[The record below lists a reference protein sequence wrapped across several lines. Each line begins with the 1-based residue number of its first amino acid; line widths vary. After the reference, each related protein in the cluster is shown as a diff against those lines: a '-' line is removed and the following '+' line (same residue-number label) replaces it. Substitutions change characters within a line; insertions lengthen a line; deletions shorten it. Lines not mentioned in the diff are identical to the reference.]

1 MLPHEAWARSA
12 AIGDLLPGL
21 RYAIAYGS
29 HAAGCAHPDSDLDLL
44 FVTRETPTPQQ
55 LSQVTKAVIALHED
69 YSLTLD
75 TEVAF
80 EVKLT
85 ASRTDVAMALSLAG
99 FATTG
104 GISVP
109 PVDPA
114 PAWLNGPQFRFRL
127 ILGAL
132 TGPHVFLTGD
142 LHAYRADQ
150 ARADNAVALVAIEL
164 LLDNLH
170 LDLADVTTALLAHPD
185 GSTVKDHLGY
195 RDGPHLVSMALRAI
209 TRLQTLGCLN
219 KEGDRWSVDRARVTQ
234 QVNTIVA
241 AYPDHVQATV
251 HTQKE
256 HS

>member
-1 MLPHEAWARSA
+1 MLPHEAWARAA

-29 HAAGCAHPDSDLDLL
+29 HAAGCARPDSDLDLL
-44 FVTRETPTPQQ
+44 FVTQETATPDE
-55 LSQVTKAVIALHED
+55 LSRVTNAVTALHDD
-69 YSLTLD
+69 YGLMLD

-99 FATTG
+99 FAATG
-104 GISVP
+104 GLSVP

-114 PAWLNGPQFRFRL
+114 PAWLNGPRFRFRL

-132 TGPHVFLTGD
+132 TGPHVFLAGD

-150 ARADNAVALVAIEL
+150 ARADNAIALVAIEL
-164 LLDNLH
+164 LRDHLH
-170 LDLADVTTALLAHPD
+170 LDLADLTTALLAHPD
-185 GSTVKDHLGY
+185 GPTAKDHLGY

-209 TRLQTLGCLN
+209 TRLRTQGCLN
-219 KEGDRWSVDRARVTQ
+219 KDGDRWSVDRARVTQ

-241 AYPDHVQATV
+241 AYPDQVQTTV
-251 HTQKE
+251 P
-256 HS
+256 S